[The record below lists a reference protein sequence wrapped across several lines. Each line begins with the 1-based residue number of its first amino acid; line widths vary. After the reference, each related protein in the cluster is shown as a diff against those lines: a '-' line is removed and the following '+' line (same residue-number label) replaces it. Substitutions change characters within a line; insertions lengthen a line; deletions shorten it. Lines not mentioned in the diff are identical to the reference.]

1 MMPQRILEEKD
12 DLIDAEKLME
22 MTEKMT
28 EEEESVN
35 KLMEEWESLEED
47 MAEMSYAW
55 IIHCHSVFVSNI

>member
-47 MAEMSYAW
+47 MAEMSYA
-55 IIHCHSVFVSNI
+55 